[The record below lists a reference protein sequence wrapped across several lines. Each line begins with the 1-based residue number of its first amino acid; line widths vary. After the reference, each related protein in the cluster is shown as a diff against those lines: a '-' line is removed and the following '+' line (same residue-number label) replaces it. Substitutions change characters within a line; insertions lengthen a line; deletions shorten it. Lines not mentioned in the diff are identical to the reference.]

1 MLESDEDEN
10 KIKEDQ
16 EQNHQIKI
24 EEIDLDPER
33 RLFEDELK
41 KNFSRED
48 IDHYFDLI
56 TNNNI
61 IAWENKLFESKL
73 SIRDFSNVSDPD
85 ILDEKSDDIK
95 TIKLIKGDIDRTRVI
110 ESLYMNN
117 FKEYEYQVLIYYINK
132 NNISYKQGLNEICGP
147 FILLKE
153 KLKISFSQIY
163 KIFVCFID
171 KFLTNYFHEK
181 EFFSLRSGFSLIN
194 LLLRFHEPNL
204 FHKFD
209 LSLISPDLYAT
220 SWIITLFSN
229 KCALSATYYLWDK
242 LILFDDSLFPFFFI
256 VALLIYNKDKFLD
269 KNVDS
274 SVILSILSNLRVDST
289 EEVNILINL
298 ATEIRD
304 KTPNSFYIL
313 SNKLEIFKYN
323 SENLKTLYKEY
334 KPDKMLAMPVFA
346 NELFCILYRDKVGCP
361 DENCENFLTN
371 KKFNELSNC
380 IFCRNNDLRK
390 KIKKIIFDLRIFENE
405 SINKV
410 DDSFPGYL
418 PNTLR
423 ITHDELRDK
432 NFPLNIIEK
441 YKEDKDNYHFIII
454 TSETSNFLRFEKDFY
469 IEKERKVEKLGI
481 YYKSDKQ
488 IDINKV
494 KQKFDKNR
502 GSKKEYLLL
511 KEFDNFV
518 KFIDELNR
526 QEFKYVSYIYDGY
539 KGIHSFAKKYKIDL
553 LDHGKKCFLC
563 KEEKRNSSKFSFW

>member
-1 MLESDEDEN
+1 MLESNEDEN
-10 KIKEDQ
+10 KINENQ
-16 EQNHQIKI
+16 NQNHQIKI
-24 EEIDLDPER
+24 QEIDLDPER

-73 SIRDFSNVSDPD
+73 SIRDFSNVSDPE
-85 ILDEKSDDIK
+85 ILDEKSNDIK

-194 LLLRFHEPNL
+194 LLLRYHEPNL

-229 KCALSATYYLWDK
+229 KCTLSATYYLWDK

-256 VALLIYNKDKFLD
+256 VAILIYNKDKFLD

-274 SVILSILSNLRVDST
+274 SVILSILSNLRVDSI
-289 EEVNILINL
+289 EEVNILIKL

-313 SNKLEIFKYN
+313 SNKLELFKYN
-323 SENLKTLYKEY
+323 SDNLKTLYEEY
-334 KPDKMLAMPVFA
+334 KPDKMLAMPMFA
-346 NELFCILYRDKVGCP
+346 NELFCILYRDKIGCP
-361 DENCENFLTN
+361 DENCKNFLTN
-371 KKFNELSNC
+371 KNFNELSNC
-380 IFCRNNDLRK
+380 IFCRNNDLKK

-454 TSETSNFLRFEKDFY
+454 TSETSNFLRFEKEFY
-469 IEKERKVEKLGI
+469 IEKERKVEKLGL
-481 YYKSDKQ
+481 YFKSDKQ

-494 KQKFDKNR
+494 KEKFDKNR

-553 LDHGKKCFLC
+553 LEHGNKCFLC
-563 KEEKRNSSKFSFW
+563 REEKRNSSKFSLW

>member
-1 MLESDEDEN
+1 MLESDEN
-10 KIKEDQ
+10 KIKENQ
-16 EQNHQIKI
+16 SQKHQIKI

-56 TNNNI
+56 TKDNI
-61 IAWENKLFESKL
+61 SAWENKLFETKL
-73 SIRDFSNVSDPD
+73 SIRDFSNVSDSD
-85 ILDEKSDDIK
+85 ILDEKSNDNK
-95 TIKLIKGDIDRTRVI
+95 TIKLIKVDIDRTRVI
-110 ESLYMNN
+110 ESLYMSN

-163 KIFVCFID
+163 EIFVCFID
-171 KFLTNYFHEK
+171 KFLTNYFSEK
-181 EFFSLRSGFSLIN
+181 ECFSLHSGFSLIN
-194 LLLRFHEPNL
+194 LLLRYHEPTL
-204 FHKFD
+204 FLKFD
-209 LSLISPDLYAT
+209 FSLISPDLYAT

-229 KCALSATYYLWDK
+229 KCALDVTYYLWDK

-256 VALLIYNKDKFLD
+256 VAILIYNKDKFLD
-269 KNVDS
+269 KKADS
-274 SVILSILSNLRVDST
+274 SVILSTLCNLRVDSI
-289 EEVNILINL
+289 EEVNILIKL

-323 SENLKTLYKEY
+323 SENLETLYEKY
-334 KPDKMLAMPVFA
+334 KPDKMLAMPMFA

-371 KKFNELSNC
+371 KNFSELSNC
-380 IFCRNNDLRK
+380 IFCRNNDLKK

-454 TSETSNFLRFEKDFY
+454 TSETSNFLRFEKEFY
-469 IEKERKVEKLGI
+469 IEKERKVEKLGL
-481 YYKSDKQ
+481 YFKSDKQ

-494 KQKFDKNR
+494 KEKFSKKK

-553 LDHGKKCFLC
+553 LDHGNKCFLC
-563 KEEKRNSSKFSFW
+563 KEEKRNSSKFSLW